1 MLLKELLGIEEEIYL
16 VEESYLAQRT
26 IGSTLR
32 YLKGARGFLEKGR
45 TRILRVKE
53 GENTLGI
60 LIFNAADKEVP
71 VDFWS
76 VFTGALAAAPMKK
89 EFEAFV
95 GPIVGSNNPER
106 EIEVSSESWR
116 NAVNEYYSFM
126 LVNRNLCPGCTVRPE
141 SYGSVFSENR
151 VHRVTEIFDLIGKK
165 GFSPEGRLLE
175 VCCGNGMSTL
185 ALYRLGFDPLAIE
198 INKCMVCQGLEQGV
212 LSPQKV
218 LVMDATTISRYF
230 DPGSFD
236 TVMGFMLGL
245 VYEFNKELWT
255 GIMREAVS
263 VASEGALLLFTVSS
277 KPEIEILAGALH
289 RAGVK
294 GEIIDN
300 TDPEGTYDQWL
311 FVGRKENN
319 LAKDQFLSL

>member
-26 IGSTLR
+26 IENTLR
-32 YLKGARGFLEKGR
+32 YLKGARGFLENRR
-45 TRILRVKE
+45 TRIFRVKE
-53 GENTLGI
+53 GESTLGI
-60 LIFNAADKEVP
+60 LIFNAADEEIP

-76 VFTGALAAAPMKK
+76 VFTGAFAAVPKKK
-89 EFEAFV
+89 EFETIA
-95 GPIVGSNNPER
+95 GSVASSNILER
-106 EIEVSSESWR
+106 EIELSSESWR

-141 SYGSVFSENR
+141 SYRSVFSENR
-151 VHRVTEIFDLIGKK
+151 VHRVTEIFNLIGKK
-165 GFSPEGRLLE
+165 GFFPEGRLLE

-185 ALYRLGFDPLAIE
+185 SLYRLGYDPLAIE
-198 INKCMVCQGLEQGV
+198 INKCMVCQGLDQGV
-212 LSPQKV
+212 LNPQRA

-236 TVMGFMLGL
+236 AVMGFMLGL
-245 VYEFNKELWT
+245 VYEFNKDLWT
-255 GIMREAVS
+255 GIMREAAS

-277 KPEIEILAGALH
+277 KPEIEILAGAL
-289 RAGVK
+289 RAAGVK

-300 TDPEGTYDQWL
+300 RDSEGTYDQWV
-311 FVGRKENN
+311 FVGRK
-319 LAKDQFLSL
+319 

>member
-1 MLLKELLGIEEEIYL
+1 MLLKELLGIEEEIYF
-16 VEESYLAQRT
+16 VEESYLTQRT

-32 YLKGARGFLEKGR
+32 YLNGIRGFFEERRMKL
-45 TRILRVKE
+45 LRVRE
-53 GENTLGI
+53 GEHTLGL
-60 LIFNAADKEVP
+60 LIFNPANEEVP

-76 VFTGALAAAPMKK
+76 VFTGALATVPLKK
-89 EFEAFV
+89 EFEA
-95 GPIVGSNNPER
+95 IAGSILNSNIPER
-106 EIEVSSESWR
+106 DVEVSSESWR

-126 LVNRNLCPGCTVRPE
+126 LVNRNLCQDCTVRPE

-151 VHRVTEIFDLIGKK
+151 VCRVTDIFSLLRKK
-165 GFSPEGRLLE
+165 DFSPAGRLLE

-185 ALYRLGFDPLAIE
+185 ALYRLGLDPLAVE

-212 LSPQKV
+212 LNPQRV

-236 TVMGFMLGL
+236 AVMGFMLGL
-245 VYEFNKELWT
+245 VYEFNKDLWT

-277 KPEIEILAGALH
+277 KPEIEILAGALR

-300 TDPEGTYDQWL
+300 TDSDGTYDQWL
-311 FVGRKENN
+311 FIGRK
-319 LAKDQFLSL
+319 

>member
-1 MLLKELLGIEEEIYL
+1 M
-16 VEESYLAQRT
+16 
-26 IGSTLR
+26 
-32 YLKGARGFLEKGR
+32 
-45 TRILRVKE
+45 
-53 GENTLGI
+53 
-60 LIFNAADKEVP
+60 
-71 VDFWS
+71 
-76 VFTGALAAAPMKK
+76 
-89 EFEAFV
+89 
-95 GPIVGSNNPER
+95 
-106 EIEVSSESWR
+106 
-116 NAVNEYYSFM
+116 
-126 LVNRNLCPGCTVRPE
+126 
-141 SYGSVFSENR
+141 
-151 VHRVTEIFDLIGKK
+151 TEIFNLIRKK

-185 ALYRLGFDPLAIE
+185 ALYRLGFDPLAVE

-212 LSPQKV
+212 LNPQRV

-277 KPEIEILAGALH
+277 RPEIEILAGAL
-289 RAGVK
+289 RGAGVK

-300 TDPEGTYDQWL
+300 TDSEGTYDQWL
-311 FVGRKENN
+311 FVGRK
-319 LAKDQFLSL
+319 